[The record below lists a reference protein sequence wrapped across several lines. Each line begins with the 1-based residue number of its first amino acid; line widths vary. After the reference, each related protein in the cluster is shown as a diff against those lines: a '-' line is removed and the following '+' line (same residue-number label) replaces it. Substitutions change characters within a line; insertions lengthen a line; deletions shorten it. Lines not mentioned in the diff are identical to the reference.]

1 MCKVK
6 MGLVKLEL
14 GLGQT
19 IKEAMWEATD
29 NWNNNGEYDNHE
41 AVCTLYS
48 ILDDVEGVILNGV
61 PLFQKDF
68 TWLRSYI
75 QDNIDNVEIVEH
87 VLTDA
92 TKFKLS
98 NFDGLELIL
107 EVM

>member
-6 MGLVKLEL
+6 LGLVKLEL

-19 IKEAMWEATD
+19 IKEAMWIATD
-29 NWNNNGEYDNHE
+29 NWNTTGEYNNYE

-48 ILDDVEGVILNGV
+48 VLDDVEGVILNGV

-68 TWLRSYI
+68 MWLRSYV
-75 QDNIDNVEIVEH
+75 QENIDNVEITEH
-87 VLTDA
+87 TLIDA
-92 TKFKLS
+92 TKFILS
-98 NFDGLELIL
+98 NNDGLELIL